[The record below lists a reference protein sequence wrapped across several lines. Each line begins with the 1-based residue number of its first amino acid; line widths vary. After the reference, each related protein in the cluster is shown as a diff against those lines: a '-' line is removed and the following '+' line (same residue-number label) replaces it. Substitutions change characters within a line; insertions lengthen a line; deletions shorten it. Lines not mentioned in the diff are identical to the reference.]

1 MNDNYQLGKKPYLPP
16 RLVAVA
22 FKVEL
27 GSILSG
33 EGSML
38 SLLPNESYTS
48 VNNDG
53 EGFWGTA
60 TQSTGGFSNEGYDQ
74 FNSSGENSGWVW

>member
-1 MNDNYQLGKKPYLPP
+1 MDDNYQLGKKTYLPP

-27 GSILSG
+27 GTLISG
-33 EGSML
+33 GESM
-38 SLLPNESYTS
+38 SLLPNESYSS

-53 EGFWGTA
+53 DGFWGTT
-60 TQSTGGFSNEGYDQ
+60 TQSSGGLSNEGYDS
-74 FNSSGENSGWVW
+74 FNSSGNEGGWIW